1 MKRLFLWGTGQ
12 VAEKLWT
19 QCQTL
24 RQYEILGF
32 IDNDCRK
39 QGGTFKGLPVYS
51 SEILNSCR
59 PDFIVVLTD
68 AYDEVHQQIKSVHP
82 EMEDIIRNKNYF
94 YMESILERYRGTTDL
109 EEIEVLDYI
118 KKNGLDIFNYRF
130 AERYRNLPIDIA
142 FDQENG
148 MFYVLYDGRPLYFS
162 KEFDSEEKAASYFR
176 FILLE
181 QDVRSPHRY
190 ITDGYEV
197 EEGDVVVDAG
207 AAEGLFSLQVID
219 KASKLYIVETDEG
232 WVEALR
238 ETFRNYAE
246 KVVILQKFISSYD
259 EGDIV
264 SLDAVIHEPV
274 NYIKMD
280 IEGNEWDALL
290 GAKRIIGQSKS
301 LKSVICCYHSDFDRV
316 LIEDFMDKNG
326 LCHSVGAGLIWYP
339 LTVRQNYVST
349 RLNKAIVRG
358 IKTGA

>member
-24 RQYEILGF
+24 QQYEILGF

-39 QGGTFKGLPVYS
+39 QGGNFKGLPVYS

-59 PDFIVVLTD
+59 PDLIVVLTD
-68 AYDEVHQQIKSVHP
+68 AYDEVHQQIKSVYP

-94 YMESILERYRGTTDL
+94 YMESIFERYRGTTDL

-130 AERYRNLPIDIA
+130 IEKYRNLPIDVA
-142 FDQENG
+142 FDQGSG

-162 KEFDSEEKAASYFR
+162 KQFDSEEKVASYFR

-190 ITDGYEV
+190 ITDGFEV
-197 EEGDVVVDAG
+197 EEGDVVIDAG

-238 ETFRNYAE
+238 ETFRNYGE

-290 GAKRIIGQSKS
+290 GAKRIIGQSKR